1 MSGER
6 DFDRISS
13 LLGGKERQRAAD
25 LVVIERESNKTNFEN
40 ISKRSPEFV
49 YVSRAPTAEG
59 ILRRCSCDAQSVLL
73 RPDIVAVRLRPEVA
87 RWKALLSSRKVIIK
101 INLKMTGEE
110 TK

>member
-13 LLGGKERQRAAD
+13 LLGAKERQRAAD
-25 LVVIERESNKTNFEN
+25 LVVIERESNKTNFEKN

-87 RWKALLSSRKVIIK
+87 RWKVLLSSRKVIIK
-101 INLKMTGEE
+101 IHSKMTL
-110 TK
+110 